1 MGPAAGAYPVD
12 HRGGCQVAKEKPVFV
27 FEDPN
32 GPGELEKLLRETI
45 IGDLGTKDV
54 ESHEDRSLLPCV
66 HG

>member
-1 MGPAAGAYPVD
+1 M
-12 HRGGCQVAKEKPVFV
+12 AKEKPVFV

-66 HG
+66 HGQG